1 VKQYHRD
8 GEILTTAQLRQHEIE
23 FELYERKAKFE
34 LGRAEG
40 EAKGRAEGKEEGKR
54 EASVEMARAL
64 LERGMNLTEIAS
76 ITKLSEDQ
84 IKALLN

>member
-1 VKQYHRD
+1 MKQYHID

-34 LGRAEG
+34 LGKTEGRAEG
-40 EAKGRAEGKEEGKR
+40 EAKGKW
-54 EASVEMARAL
+54 EASIEMARAL
-64 LERGMNLTEIAS
+64 LERGMNVTEIAS